1 MSDLEKPNLTP
12 NIIQA
17 VPIVGQLLDRF
28 NERYGG
34 DLVDYLGPT
43 WREELGELLF
53 NAWADGYTTGFANQQ
68 YFTNLKDSE

>member
-1 MSDLEKPNLTP
+1 MSDPEKPNLTP

-17 VPIVGQLLDRF
+17 VPIVGQLLDQI

-34 DLVDYLGPT
+34 DLVDHLGAA
-43 WREELGELLF
+43 WREELAEPLF
-53 NAWADGYTTGFANQQ
+53 DAWADGYTTGFANQR